1 MMSTQIDLEIVQVW
15 DSRGLL
21 NSSNCD
27 VISIMRFCCFWFCI
41 ISVHTK
47 AHCYYKTSDA
57 PVKMIPA
64 YPVLWSSQS
73 SDLFNVFLHFPMKRD
88 VLIISAFHSV
98 EENVHIDWSWT
109 QLWYYARSNFVKSV
123 FVRCNPC

>member
-1 MMSTQIDLEIVQVW
+1 MSTQIDLEIVQVW
-15 DSRGLL
+15 DSRGVL

-47 AHCYYKTSDA
+47 AHYYYKMSDA

-64 YPVLWSSQS
+64 YPVLWSSES

-98 EENVHIDWSWT
+98 EENVHID
-109 QLWYYARSNFVKSV
+109 
-123 FVRCNPC
+123 C